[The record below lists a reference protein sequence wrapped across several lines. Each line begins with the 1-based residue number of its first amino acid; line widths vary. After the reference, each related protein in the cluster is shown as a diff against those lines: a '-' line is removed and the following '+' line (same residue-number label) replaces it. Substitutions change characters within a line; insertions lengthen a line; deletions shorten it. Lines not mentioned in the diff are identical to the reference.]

1 MRFRISLFVLTLSA
15 AAMLQGEGAERGVG
29 APRAT
34 EPGGVQ
40 GTPPE
45 SSDNWPGWRGPAG
58 TGVSS
63 ETAFPVSWDA
73 SNIRWKTPIPGRG
86 HSSPIVW
93 GDRVFVTTSVEGDVV
108 PGRET
113 KPVHKLGNEDFV
125 HPDMV
130 SHDRAQTMKV
140 FGLDAAT
147 GKILWEQT
155 AYSGP
160 VMDGRHRKSS
170 FASATPVTDGESVFV
185 FFGTEGLYA
194 YGVDGTPKWKQMLGE
209 IRTLGLGYATS
220 PVLAGNLVIVQCD
233 EDNGEKSFIAAF
245 DKKTGKEVWRQS
257 RKVQSSW
264 ATPVLVGGALVTG
277 GAEFTIAYDP
287 ATGKELWRTK
297 GVESNA
303 IPSPV
308 YGDGMVYMTA
318 GYPAKTV
325 LAIPLDD
332 AGASAKAGNVAWTYA
347 RGTAYVTSPILVG
360 NLLYLSTDRGILTAL
375 DAKTGEVKYEGGR
388 VPVPATFTASMVAFG
403 DKIMQSSEDGD
414 VFVIQAGP
422 EHKVITTNKLGEPIF
437 ASPALSNGV
446 IYIRGEK
453 HLYAIR

>member
-1 MRFRISLFVLTLSA
+1 MNLDGRPSIVADMKKPALALIFTVFSA
-15 AAMLQGEGAERGVG
+15 VALQAG
-29 APRAT
+29 
-34 EPGGVQ
+34 
-40 GTPPE
+40 
-45 SSDNWPGWRGPAG
+45 NWPGWRGVNG
-58 TGVSS
+58 TGVSTES
-63 ETAFPVSWDA
+63 SFPVTWNQ
-73 SNIRWKTPIPGRG
+73 SNVRWKTPIPGRG

-93 GDRVFVTTSVEGDVV
+93 GDRIFLTSSIEGDIV
-108 PGRET
+108 PGRDK
-113 KPVHKLGNEDFV
+113 KPVHKLGTEDFI

-130 SHDRAQTMKV
+130 SHDRKQTMKV
-140 FGLDAAT
+140 MGLDAKT
-147 GKILWEQT
+147 GKMLWEQV
-155 AYSGP
+155 AYDGP

-170 FASATPVTDGESVFV
+170 FASATPVTDGRTVFV

-194 YGVDGTPKWKQMLGE
+194 YGFDGTLKWKQDLGE

-220 PVLAGNLVIVQCD
+220 PVLHGNVVIVQCD

-245 DKKTGKEVWRQS
+245 DKATGKEVWRQA

-264 ATPVLVGGALVTG
+264 ATPVIVGGSLIAG
-277 GAEFTIAYDP
+277 GSEFTIAYDP

-308 YGDGMVYMTA
+308 HGNGMVYMTA
-318 GYPAKTV
+318 GYPAKSV
-325 LAIPLDD
+325 LALKTACGS
-332 AGASAKAGNVAWTYA
+332 AGLQACGADVAWTYA

-360 NLLYLSTDRGILTAL
+360 DLLYLSTDRGILTAL
-375 DAKTGEVKYEGGR
+375 DAKTGEVRYEGGR

-403 DKIMQSSEDGD
+403 DKILQSSEDGD
-414 VFVIQAGP
+414 VFVIQAGA
-422 EHKVITTNKLGEPIF
+422 EHKVIATNKLGEPIF

>member
-1 MRFRISLFVLTLSA
+1 MSVKLRGLCLILLCASVSLHA
-15 AAMLQGEGAERGVG
+15 
-29 APRAT
+29 
-34 EPGGVQ
+34 
-40 GTPPE
+40 
-45 SSDNWPGWRGPAG
+45 DNWPGWRGPRG

-63 ETAFPVSWDA
+63 ETSFPVSWDA

-93 GDRVFVTTSVEGDVV
+93 GDRIFLTTSVEGEVV
-108 PGRET
+108 PGREK
-113 KPVHKLGNEDFV
+113 KPEHMLGSQVFI

-130 SHDRAQTMKV
+130 SHDRRQTMKV
-140 FGLDAAT
+140 LGLDAKS
-147 GKILWEQT
+147 GKVLWEQT
-155 AYSGP
+155 AYDGP
-160 VMDGRHRKSS
+160 VADGRHRKSS
-170 FASATPVTDGESVFV
+170 FASATPVTDGQSVFV

-194 YGVDGTPKWKQMLGE
+194 YDFNGVQKWKQELGE

-220 PVLAGNLVIVQCD
+220 PVLHGNLVIVQCD

-245 DKKTGKEVWRQS
+245 DKATGKEVWRQG

-264 ATPVLVGGALVTG
+264 ATPVIVGGALVTG
-277 GAEFTIAYDP
+277 GSEFTIAYDP
-287 ATGKELWRTK
+287 ATGKELWRAK

-308 YGDGMVYMTA
+308 YGNGMVYMTA

-325 LAIPLDD
+325 MAIPLDGASGTEAP
-332 AGASAKAGNVAWTYA
+332 AGAKVAWTYA

-403 DKIMQSSEDGD
+403 DKILQASEDGD

-422 EHKVITTNKLGEPIF
+422 EHKVVTTNKLGEPIF

-446 IYIRGEK
+446 IYIRGQQ